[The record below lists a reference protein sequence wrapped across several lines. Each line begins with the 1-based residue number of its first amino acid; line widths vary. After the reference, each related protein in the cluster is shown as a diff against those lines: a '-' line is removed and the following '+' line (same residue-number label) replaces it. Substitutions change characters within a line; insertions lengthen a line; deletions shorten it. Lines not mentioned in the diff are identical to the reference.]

1 MIAKDNALKESSLN
15 ARQELIDRYK
25 AKGRQQ
31 EIQATLQKLKVVKN
45 VSNKFVY
52 VEDANLDDYIHDME
66 IAQKFADINRRA
78 MAIIILEG
86 MGYTEDDRFTT
97 IHNYIDIDNLILRKG
112 SVLAQK
118 DERLLTP
125 INMRDGA
132 LICVGKGNPD
142 WNYSA
147 PHGTGRILSRKQARE
162 NLDIKDFAKTME
174 GIYTTC
180 VAKSTIDESP
190 MAYKSLDMILS
201 QIEPTC
207 EVISRIR
214 PIYNFKA
221 S

>member
-207 EVISRIR
+207 EVISRIH